1 MNNDVSKLSATCIL
15 KSYHVFPDAL
25 MVSEKQVGINANKRI
40 SPDLATALVMWL
52 SLVFLKIL
60 CAFEDTARMQNLFP

>member
-1 MNNDVSKLSATCIL
+1 MLPYIL
-15 KSYHVFPDAL
+15 KWYHVFPDAL

-40 SPDLATALVMWL
+40 SPDLATALVMWP

-60 CAFEDTARMQNLFP
+60 CASEDTARMQNLFP